1 MNIRGF
7 LGAVLGAGIVMAI
20 LFSIKFWNNI
30 SVANHAHST
39 GENVSA
45 EAKGNVCEKV
55 QAAYL
60 DSTGSHHYQACSFA
74 SGKLEV
80 DVWSSSEKASAE
92 PKLFTDDNVGE
103 RMGSVVCETFIK
115 PHPEVKELHY
125 SVLADDKK
133 TPVYIFDLTLKSCNL
148 ALERMMSETKEVVSK

>member
-7 LGAVLGAGIVMAI
+7 LGAMIGAGIVMAI

-30 SVANHAHST
+30 SVSNHDRAS
-39 GENVSA
+39 GDNVSA
-45 EAKGNVCEKV
+45 SVKGNVCEAV

-60 DSTGSHHYQACSFA
+60 DSTSSHHYQACSFS
-74 SGKLEV
+74 SGKLDVE
-80 DVWSSSEKASAE
+80 VWSSSEKAVSE
-92 PKLFTDDNVGE
+92 PKHFTDDNVGE
-103 RMGSVVCETFIK
+103 RMGNAVCETFIK

-148 ALERMMSETKEVVSK
+148 ALERMMSETKEGVSK